1 MVSAEKVK
9 AFALT
14 KQIQVL
20 AILTIITGVG
30 YYVYL
35 KNKQKKSE

>member
-1 MVSAEKVK
+1 MVSEKVK
-9 AFALT
+9 AFAL
-14 KQIQVL
+14 KREIQVL